1 MKQPDDRDNPN
12 APDQPGA
19 RLRNARQRQDLQV
32 TEAARRLNL
41 PRTTVEDIEAGRLDR
56 IAPIYRRGYI
66 ANYARLVGL
75 DPEPLL
81 EELGSDQPAP
91 LRSVLPV
98 QPRGQ
103 RFDRF
108 LKFATYALVTTV
120 IVPPLVYFFVLGG
133 ARLFEGE
140 LTARPADGEPS
151 SVSEED
157 AAGYRE
163 RFADVLSVQ
172 PATLGEPDEQPLSAS
187 ALPVPVRRPMDPARE
202 ETAAGR
208 DGETGGESAGE
219 EGNGTAMLE
228 IALADD
234 SWVEIEGA
242 DGERLE
248 FDLLRAGQR
257 RAYEGRPPFRLLL
270 GRGSAVSVSLDG
282 HPVRFDGDDEAGVA
296 EFLLSDPDAA
306 GRAVQDGPGDA
317 AEPGPASG

>member
-12 APDQPGA
+12 EPDHPGA
-19 RLRNARQRQDLQV
+19 RLRKARQQQELQL
-32 TEAARRLNL
+32 TEAARRLKL

-75 DPEPLL
+75 DPAPLL
-81 EELGSDQPAP
+81 DELGPDQPEP

-140 LTARPADGEPS
+140 VTARPADAEPAT
-151 SVSEED
+151 VSED
-157 AAGYRE
+157 AAAGYRE
-163 RFADVLSVQ
+163 RFADVLSVK
-172 PATLGEPDEQPLSAS
+172 PATLGEPDGQPLSAS
-187 ALPVPVRRPMDPARE
+187 ALPVPVRRPMDLQPE
-202 ETAAGR
+202 EAVS
-208 DGETGGESAGE
+208 DVSSESETDSEFA
-219 EGNGTAMLE
+219 TLE
-228 IALADD
+228 LSLADD

-257 RAYEGRPPFRLLL
+257 RTYEGRPPFRLLL
-270 GRGSAVSVSLDG
+270 GRGSAVDVSLDG
-282 HPVRFDGDDEAGVA
+282 RPVTFEGGDKAGVA
-296 EFLLSDPDAA
+296 EFLLSEPDAGQA
-306 GRAVQDGPGDA
+306 ARHEPGDA
-317 AEPGPASG
+317 IESAPASG

>member
-1 MKQPDDRDNPN
+1 MKQPDDLDNANGP
-12 APDQPGA
+12 AQPGA
-19 RLRNARQRQDLQV
+19 RLRKARRRQELQV
-32 TEAARRLNL
+32 TEAARRLKL

-66 ANYARLVGL
+66 ANYARLLGL

-81 EELGSDQPAP
+81 DDLGSDQPAP

-98 QPRGQ
+98 KPRGQ

-140 LTARPADGEPS
+140 ITARPADGEPS
-151 SVSEED
+151 TVSEEA

-163 RFADVLSVQ
+163 RFADALSVK
-172 PATLGEPDEQPLSAS
+172 PAALGDPDEQPLSAS
-187 ALPVPVRRPMDPARE
+187 ALPVPVRRPMDRVPAE
-202 ETAAGR
+202 GTTDPDGNAG
-208 DGETGGESAGE
+208 DESAGADD
-219 EGNGTAMLE
+219 NGYATLE
-228 IALADD
+228 LALAED

-248 FDLLRAGQR
+248 FDLLRAGQH

-270 GRGSAVSVSLDG
+270 GRGSAVRVSLDG
-282 HPVRFDGDDEAGVA
+282 RPVRFDGDDEAGVA
-296 EFLLSDPDAA
+296 EFLLSEPDA
-306 GRAVQDGPGDA
+306 GQAVRELPGDA
-317 AEPGPASG
+317 SEPVQASG